1 MTINNKND
9 KNEKL
14 VRVKLQQCC
23 WGHGTDEPTLMT
35 YLLTSL
41 FDIAIVLKVVL
52 IVLVM
57 NYV

>member
-9 KNEKL
+9 KNGKL

-41 FDIAIVLKVVL
+41 FDIDIDLEVVL
-52 IVLVM
+52 IVSVM
-57 NYV
+57 N

>member
-9 KNEKL
+9 KNKKL

-41 FDIAIVLKVVL
+41 FDIDILKVVL
-52 IVLVM
+52 IV
-57 NYV
+57 